1 MRIPFPDNVT
11 WENHD
16 RVVLPPGLVVI
27 WHGNA
32 VEVPDGTPAAEISD
46 LRAALLAFDP
56 KAPTPLEQAAAEARE
71 RMAGD
76 AKQADVHTR
85 LLLLEMAA
93 GLVTYPP
100 APLPP
105 LPQRGA
111 ALSRREAAL
120 WAAFPKGGCALP

>member
-11 WENHD
+11 WND
-16 RVVLPPGLVVI
+16 RVRVVLPPGLAVI

-32 VEVPDGTPAAEISD
+32 VEVDDATPKEQI
-46 LRAALLAFDP
+46 AALDAALKAFDP

-76 AKQADVHTR
+76 AKQADVHAR

-100 APLPP
+100 TPLPP
-105 LPQRGA
+105 L
-111 ALSRREAAL
+111 SL
-120 WAAFPKGGCALP
+120 WTPLP